1 MKSLIKSIACLFFVS
16 LFSAAVFADT
26 IKLKDGSVLKGKV
39 VSYNQRKFTIVVYIG
54 GNSSRHIV
62 SVDEIESVD
71 FDSTESLASARNTA
85 EPSTGVD
92 SSSRLEP
99 VTSSASEK
107 PRNEPAALPVSAEPP
122 PVESDTASA
131 SSGSSGSGA
140 AEKTVKV
147 AAAADWTSTEI
158 RLQRGQKVV
167 ISASGEVDLG
177 NDKRTG
183 PDGLSVTDNRK
194 LIPNRPTG
202 SLIAVVGD
210 DNDDFIYVGGSG
222 EFVSQHNGILFL
234 SVNEGNLK
242 DNNGS
247 FQARVKVLR

>member
-1 MKSLIKSIACLFFVS
+1 MKSLIKSITCLFLVS
-16 LFSAAVFADT
+16 IFSAAVLADT

-54 GNSSRHIV
+54 GNSSRHTV

-107 PRNEPAALPVSAEPP
+107 PRNEPAAPPVSADPT

-131 SSGSSGSGA
+131 SSGSST

-147 AAAADWTSTEI
+147 AAAADWTSTEL

>member
-1 MKSLIKSIACLFFVS
+1 MKSLIKSITCLFLVS
-16 LFSAAVFADT
+16 IFSAAVLADT

-107 PRNEPAALPVSAEPP
+107 PRNEPAAPPVSADPP

-131 SSGSSGSGA
+131 SSGSST

>member
-1 MKSLIKSIACLFFVS
+1 MKSLSKPLTCLFLVS
-16 LFSAAVFADT
+16 IFSAAVVADT

-54 GNSSRHIV
+54 GTSSRHIV
-62 SVDEIESVD
+62 SVDEIESVE

-85 EPSTGVD
+85 EPSTGAE

-99 VTSSASEK
+99 VNSSPSGK
-107 PRNEPAALPVSAEPP
+107 PRNEPVASPVSADPP
-122 PVESDTASA
+122 PVESDTASGA
-131 SSGSSGSGA
+131 SGASGSVA
-140 AEKTVKV
+140 AEKNVNV
-147 AAAADWTSTEI
+147 PAAADWTSTEI

-177 NDKRTG
+177 ENKRTG

-194 LIPNRPTG
+194 LVPNRPTG

-210 DNDDFIYVGGSG
+210 DNDDFIHVGSSG
-222 EFVSQHNGILFL
+222 EFVSPHNGILFL

-247 FQARVKVLR
+247 FQARVRVLR

>member
-1 MKSLIKSIACLFFVS
+1 MKSLSKSLTCLFLVS
-16 LFSAAVFADT
+16 IFAAAAAADT

-39 VSYNQRKFTIVVYIG
+39 VSYNQRKFTIIIYIG
-54 GNSSRHIV
+54 GSSSRHV
-62 SVDEIESVD
+62 VHVDEIESVE
-71 FDSTESLASARNTA
+71 FDSTEALASSRTPA
-85 EPSTGVD
+85 EASTSTE

-99 VTSSASEK
+99 VTSPPSEQ
-107 PRNEPAALPVSAEPP
+107 PRNEPAATPASPDPP
-122 PVESDTASA
+122 PVEPDA
-131 SSGSSGSGA
+131 SSGTLS
-140 AEKTVKV
+140 AEKTVNV

-177 NDKRTG
+177 ANKRTG
-183 PDGLSVTDNRK
+183 PDGLSISDNRK

-210 DNDDFIYVGGSG
+210 DNDDFIHVGGSG
-222 EFVSQHNGILFL
+222 EFVSPHNGILFL

-247 FQARVKVLR
+247 FMARVKVLR